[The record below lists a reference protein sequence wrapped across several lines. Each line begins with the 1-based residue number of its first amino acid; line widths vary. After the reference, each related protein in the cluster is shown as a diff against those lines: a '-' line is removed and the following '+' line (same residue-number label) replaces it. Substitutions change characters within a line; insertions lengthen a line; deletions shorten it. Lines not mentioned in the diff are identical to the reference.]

1 MSEVR
6 VSDTLEGSTTL
17 WRYMSLDK
25 FIDLLSMNQLYFAPL
40 AFYMKTD
47 PFEGFLPAVCLEAD
61 TNSFKG
67 LIGDMLPILNTLQTL
82 CSDASQEAA
91 RNALEK
97 VETAFK
103 SILPCLTD

>member
-1 MSEVR
+1 
-6 VSDTLEGSTTL
+6 
-17 WRYMSLDK
+17 
-25 FIDLLSMNQLYFAPL
+25 
-40 AFYMKTD
+40 MKTD

-103 SILPCLTD
+103 SILPRLTD